1 MKQTFTIEIDSSY
14 YVKPISAEFLG
25 VALNEGFYECAMPN
39 LNICSIKET
48 TVEQSVEPLKN
59 QEVVLNLLKRAADSL
74 HEYCR
79 YTHGPSCD
87 SLGEEIDKYIGKN
100 TRER

>member
-39 LNICSIKET
+39 LNIYSIKET

-59 QEVVLNLLKRAADSL
+59 QDESEKPLAFYLSK
-74 HEYCR
+74 
-79 YTHGPSCD
+79 
-87 SLGEEIDKYIGKN
+87 
-100 TRER
+100 